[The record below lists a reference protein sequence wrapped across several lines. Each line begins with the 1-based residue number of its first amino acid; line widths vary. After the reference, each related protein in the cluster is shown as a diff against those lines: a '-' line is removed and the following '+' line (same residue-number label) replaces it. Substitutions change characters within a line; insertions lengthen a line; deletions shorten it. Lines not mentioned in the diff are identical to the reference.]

1 MVLAL
6 KPEGAQFGWLRQ
18 DPSRRLG
25 AASTARLASFAE
37 KRRSTGL
44 RGVGR
49 YPSVR
54 LPVLQCRFCRND
66 LLRMLCSPACP
77 SFRVLLLQEPPCC
90 KFQAWVAGCT
100 DACTS
105 LCTGAK
111 HLRSA
116 QFGRLFCSDTPPCNP
131 LQLLLSLS
139 TCAALEEHSEL

>member
-1 MVLAL
+1 MGDCDKIPADAWEQLPQPVWPAL
-6 KPEGAQFGWLRQ
+6 QKSEGVPDFVE
-18 DPSRRLG
+18 LG
-25 AASTARLASFAE
+25 GVHLSGFLCFDGDFAGITCCCAHRSALASEF
-37 KRRSTGL
+37 
-44 RGVGR
+44 
-49 YPSVR
+49 
-54 LPVLQCRFCRND
+54 F
-66 LLRMLCSPACP
+66 
-77 SFRVLLLQEPPCC
+77 CC
-90 KFQAWVAGCT
+90 KNRLVANFQAWVAGCT